1 MISKLKSLFK
11 YLTHGIWHENL
22 DDLTKKRLRGIR
34 FLRISMLIGNGFA
47 KDQCALHAS
56 SLTFISLL
64 SFVPVLTI
72 CFIFANMMGATEM
85 LHTETK
91 DLVRRIAE
99 APLPLE
105 EEITKLANG
114 VQEDVATTNEVANV
128 EILDVIP
135 ENDVI
140 IASTQDVVNNEV
152 APTLSQTEVT
162 DTSTMPAPVQIYSQS
177 NIPQSHKNGVVTVD
191 TIDKLIDVAFEKING
206 INFKALGIVGF
217 IFFAWTVFGLLEKIE
232 LAFNSVW
239 KQKEQRPIL
248 KKLRDYSVILFVV
261 PALCLLAFLIPM
273 LNLLID
279 HISKFDGGFIGA
291 LADNWFTRFIMIFAL
306 LALAFAVIHKS
317 IPYTKVRFKA
327 AIYGGLFTAMGFVLW
342 LKLCL
347 SFQIG
352 VAKYSAAFGSFAMV
366 PIILFWVYI
375 SWQIILVGAEI
386 TYAIQNWKD
395 YKPVANDNVAK

>member
-306 LALAFAVIHKS
+306 LALAFAVIHKA

>member
-99 APLPLE
+99 APLPLQ

-128 EILDVIP
+128 DILDVIP

-152 APTLSQTEVT
+152 APSLSQTEVT
-162 DTSTMPAPVQIYSQS
+162 DTYTMPAPVQVYSQS
-177 NIPQSHKNGVVTVD
+177 NIPQSNISVNC
-191 TIDKLIDVAFEKING
+191 KLHIYQ
-206 INFKALGIVGF
+206 
-217 IFFAWTVFGLLEKIE
+217 IF
-232 LAFNSVW
+232 
-239 KQKEQRPIL
+239 
-248 KKLRDYSVILFVV
+248 SVIY
-261 PALCLLAFLIPM
+261 P
-273 LNLLID
+273 
-279 HISKFDGGFIGA
+279 
-291 LADNWFTRFIMIFAL
+291 
-306 LALAFAVIHKS
+306 
-317 IPYTKVRFKA
+317 
-327 AIYGGLFTAMGFVLW
+327 
-342 LKLCL
+342 
-347 SFQIG
+347 
-352 VAKYSAAFGSFAMV
+352 
-366 PIILFWVYI
+366 
-375 SWQIILVGAEI
+375 
-386 TYAIQNWKD
+386 
-395 YKPVANDNVAK
+395 